1 MVLGSKGTE
10 LGIENKVAMKGGLC
24 YVSFAACAGYSLI
37 TKVFLPLFL
46 ACSWQRECAAEPA
59 LLQAGSFC
67 SAEFSSMREVPV
79 GVRVS
84 SRAVSGRDKWR
95 ISPGRVPAVTRRC
108 WTVICV
114 LSSHSSSLIKV
125 CRARTTPGG
134 NHSCLPCK
142 MTVDFNSLLIW
153 MFLKFLL
160 KWGQEVMQ
168 RLMSSASFVG
178 RFKVFY

>member
-1 MVLGSKGTE
+1 
-10 LGIENKVAMKGGLC
+10 MKRSLC
-24 YVSFAACAGYSLI
+24 CVSLAACAGCSLVAQ
-37 TKVFLPLFL
+37 VFLPWFL
-46 ACSWQRECAAEPA
+46 VSSWQRECAAEPA
-59 LLQAGSFC
+59 LLEAGSFF
-67 SAEFSSMREVPV
+67 SAEFSSMRKVPV

-84 SRAVSGRDKWR
+84 SRDKWR
-95 ISPGRVPAVTRRC
+95 ISPGRVPAVTGRC

-125 CRARTTPGG
+125 FRARTTPGG

-168 RLMSSASFVG
+168 RLMSSAGFVG
-178 RFKVFY
+178 RFQAFY

>member
-1 MVLGSKGTE
+1 MFIWNGLRQQGSRIWNRKKSYDEGQSLLCFPCCLCWLQPDSQSFFTIILG
-10 LGIENKVAMKGGLC
+10 
-24 YVSFAACAGYSLI
+24 
-37 TKVFLPLFL
+37 LFL
-46 ACSWQRECAAEPA
+46 AAGMCSRASPA
-59 LLQAGSFC
+59 SGSFC
-67 SAEFSSMREVPV
+67 SAEFSSMRKVPV

-95 ISPGRVPAVTRRC
+95 ISPGRVPAVTGRW

-125 CRARTTPGG
+125 FRARTTPGG

-153 MFLKFLL
+153 MFL
-160 KWGQEVMQ
+160 
-168 RLMSSASFVG
+168 
-178 RFKVFY
+178 